1 MQEATFYACKHCI
14 MHTGLET
21 LTAMERVPTDADDR
35 PKTDIRIT
43 GATVFV
49 NPYKDEEEAER
60 KVAEAERLKV
70 CKPAFIHAR
79 YGSIVFSLHGSGM
92 RNVSFGRQALERQ
105 CGCRSLLTFARALCS
120 DVLSAASFHSIRSF
134 FGCLCTS
141 RRRGRPGSATQN

>member
-1 MQEATFYACKHCI
+1 MQEATFYACKPCM

-43 GATVFV
+43 GATIFV

-70 CKPAFIHAR
+70 CKPAFIRAR
-79 YGSIVFSLHGSGM
+79 YGSLHGSGM
-92 RNVSFGRQALERQ
+92 RSVSFGRQALERQ
-105 CGCRSLLTFARALCS
+105 CGCRSLLTFASALCS
-120 DVLSAASFHSIRSF
+120 DVLSAASFYSIRSF

-141 RRRGRPGSATQN
+141 RRRGRPGSATRD